1 MTNHEDAIQP
11 PIAHDPTIWSFAT
24 IERGGEAFTFS
35 DITVPQLAFFVPHLY
50 DAVRRLAV
58 EEGGKTAS
66 KAKAK
71 SGGSKKPTR
80 SQDETKRTTADA
92 NIPAHLAAILDDADD
107 VTRRDALNVYD
118 LIQSHDREESIRNF
132 YRRDNDQ

>member
-1 MTNHEDAIQP
+1 MSHNILRRCTPLSE
-11 PIAHDPTIWSFAT
+11 
-24 IERGGEAFTFS
+24 
-35 DITVPQLAFFVPHLY
+35 TVLKLSART
-50 DAVRRLAV
+50 D
-58 EEGGKTAS
+58 
-66 KAKAK
+66 
-71 SGGSKKPTR
+71 KP
-80 SQDETKRTTADA
+80 